1 MVDDHDS
8 GVGNGTAWRATDD
21 GAARVT

>member
-21 GAARVT
+21 GAARV